1 MNEAE
6 LKEQVYNGVLMLTI
20 SMVRQN
26 KTMTSSEL
34 NDGTKV
40 KIVPVNHPSVGYS
53 WDYWHKVISQ
63 FLDLK
68 IQSND

>member
-26 KTMTSSEL
+26 KTMTSSKL

>member
-6 LKEQVYNGVLMLTI
+6 LKEQVYNGVLMLAI

-40 KIVPVNHPSVGYS
+40 KIMPVNHLSVGYS